1 MKKNSRPGRK
11 TADRRQ
17 GVSEEPARYEAAA
30 AAAGPLLRYAGFE
43 ITNFRCFEGFRIAPL
58 SLVNLITGMN
68 NVGKTALLE
77 AFFLHIGSGNPGLAL
92 RINLWRGLGAVHE
105 WTGMLW
111 RTLFWQFQS
120 DEPIRLVAQDSQGR
134 RRSLV
139 VIVKPTPTE
148 VVEKAPAGMGL
159 EFAKELS
166 YEIVLE
172 YQEGRG
178 KRQRVKG
185 IPEIVQ
191 KGDLL
196 QFQLR
201 TDPPVAKTQ
210 FPGVFINSWRQG
222 VTDEEVQRFSDLR
235 IRNED
240 HVVLEVLQH
249 LEPRLERLE
258 ILSPHGAS
266 MIHGHLRG
274 YKEPVPLSLL
284 GDGMR
289 RVASLLL
296 ALGSAR
302 GGVILVDEIENGVHH
317 SVMRAL
323 WNSVGKAARMFSTQV
338 IATTHSLECAASAHE
353 AFKDQDAYDFAL
365 HRLDR
370 TDGVVRAVTYDRE
383 SLEGAFSIPMEVRG

>member
-1 MKKNSRPGRK
+1 MKKNFRP
-11 TADRRQ
+11 RRQ
-17 GVSEEPARYEAAA
+17 VVLRGKGVAEEPARYEAAA
-30 AAAGPLLRYAGFE
+30 NAAGPPLRYAAFE
-43 ITNFRCFEGFRIAPL
+43 ITNFRCFQSFRIAPL
-58 SLVNLITGMN
+58 SLVNLVTGVN

-77 AFFLHIGSGNPGLAL
+77 ALFLHVGSGIPGLAL

-105 WTGMLW
+105 WTGMVW
-111 RTLFWQFQS
+111 RTLFWQFRS
-120 DEPIRLVAQDSQGR
+120 DEPIRFLAEDSKGR
-134 RRSLV
+134 KRSLV
-139 VIVKPTPTE
+139 ITVQPAPTG
-148 VVEKAPAGMGL
+148 VVEKVPSGMGF

-166 YEIVLE
+166 CELVLE
-172 YQEGRG
+172 YQEGKG
-178 KRQRVKG
+178 KPQKVKG
-185 IPEIVQ
+185 IPEIVH

-196 QFQLR
+196 QLQLR
-201 TDPPVAKTQ
+201 SEPPIAKAP
-210 FPGVFINSWRQG
+210 FPGIFINSWRQG
-222 VTDEEVQRFSDLR
+222 IPEEEVQRFSDLR
-235 IRNED
+235 IRNRDE
-240 HVVLEVLQH
+240 VVLEILQH

-274 YKEPVPLSLL
+274 YREPVPLSLL

-302 GGVILVDEIENGVHH
+302 GGVVFVDEIENGVHH

-323 WNSVGKAARMFSTQV
+323 WDSIGRAAHLFNTQV
-338 IATTHSLECAASAHE
+338 IATTHSYECATAAHE
-353 AFKDQDAYDFAL
+353 AFKAQDTYDFAL

-370 TDGVVRAVTYDRE
+370 TDGVVKAVTYDRE